1 MSSTHIC
8 QSCSLPI
15 ETDEMR
21 GTEKDGTKSLI
32 YCQYC
37 YVEGAYTNPDL
48 TLSEMK
54 EIVGDQI
61 KSMKLPIEL
70 KTEMIELSE
79 KLLPGLKRWE

>member
-15 ETDEMR
+15 ETADMK
-21 GTEKDGTKSLI
+21 GTEKNGSKSSM

-37 YVEGAYTNPDL
+37 YLDGDFTTPKI
-48 TLSEMK
+48 TLNEMK
-54 EIVGDQI
+54 AVVSDQI
-61 KSMKLPIEL
+61 NSMKLPIDL

-79 KLLPGLKRWE
+79 KLLPGLERWK